1 VSQERRRHQRLS
13 VRLHEMDGFF
23 RLHFN
28 GEWHPLKDVHDVS
41 ISGMGIRFAV
51 PINPGTQ
58 LKIGYMSRD
67 LEINLPA
74 TVRWCR
80 DKSQHDASTGEGY
93 QLGVEFETGNI
104 NDNMLMFMAIRKFL
118 DPFT

>member
-1 VSQERRRHQRLS
+1 ME
-13 VRLHEMDGFF
+13 GFF

-28 GEWHPLKDVHDVS
+28 GEWHTLDNVHDVS
-41 ISGMGIRFAV
+41 ISGMGIRFV
-51 PINPGTQ
+51 TPINPGSQ
-58 LKIGYMSRD
+58 LKIAYVSRD
-67 LEINLPA
+67 FEITLPA

-80 DKSQHDASTGEGY
+80 DKTPNASSAGESY
-93 QLGVEFETGNI
+93 QLGVEFDNGNI